1 MAQDIFAPK
10 SSFNIGFEKPQQGV
24 VDNTEKM
31 KSDFQAMSLGAQARA
46 VQGQASFERS
56 QTQAFN
62 AGLQMV
68 GQAYDMYDTAREKG
82 AVSRLLSDI
91 DNVDAKAES
100 NGMSFEERRSGYSAA
115 VNKAASELPGGY
127 ADLAKYNTTLK
138 AKTGMD
144 FGDIQKT
151 TAQTQYEAM
160 QKDPQFITAY
170 AASKVIHPE
179 YTEDQRLAYA
189 QNHAAES
196 AAVTLMATTVKNN
209 SLAEYYTKVQPKI
222 GNQVK
227 NLDIALMAAIQIKQ
241 DSGAPITTMD
251 IEELEVRV
259 SEAQRLIDLSI
270 PNFVPEEE
278 RAQYD
283 EYFTNLSNF
292 LSEVK
297 DSKEPDKIVKGIS
310 SYLAQTGGTI
320 ADVVAGANLL
330 NANLLTSQAGIEL
343 HKALTDKMSDGTLT
357 AAMLSKGSLG
367 NIFDALVEAR
377 KGDVIGPNTIMTKEE
392 LDIVFST
399 KGLTPE
405 DMMKERDLGLNMIKS
420 LEISDIATEKGRR
433 QLVAGIAST
442 VKSLNNLD
450 LQQTGSKLNEIIV
463 DSGLIEK
470 LNLLDSYD
478 TATANQIRTLVNS
491 AVTNNLRFSESKVT
505 SMESTGPSGAKG
517 YTNRNPDLEWDE
529 ATQTYYATNEE
540 YIRTSLQGNPEE
552 TSRNLVNGR
561 LALPRNSYSA
571 SFEDIQRAYKH
582 RDVIKAANSILS
594 KTTVQ
599 EVDEPSVDVGGAPQ
613 QIQSEVLDFIKSGE
627 GDYTS
632 SNRGT
637 IGDDIIGTQLN
648 GTTRGG
654 KLLTEMTI
662 GEIKRYQK
670 IKDPN
675 NVNRLFAVGAYQ
687 LTPDTIDK
695 AMKDAGF
702 NDNTVFSEDV
712 QDRMGLALILGSKR
726 PRLAAY
732 IKGASDDINAA
743 MLEFSQEF
751 ASVPNPVT
759 GKSYYANKGNKAK
772 HTVEET
778 KQILQKAR
786 ENYASGII
794 SEEMLREGEMSVS
807 DVSAMAEEA
816 IEKGEVKPEPRPGPI
831 TESLIPEPRPE
842 LANATQA
849 PWYTEEIGKKFA
861 KDVKDKT
868 GQTLNLSDITW
879 FATEEEAQAAVD
891 SGRLQS
897 GEFVIIGRDYKQV
910 EVE

>member
-10 SSFNIGFEKPQQGV
+10 SSFNIGFEKPQEGV

-46 VQGQASFERS
+46 VQGQASLERS

-62 AGLQMV
+62 AGIQMV

-91 DNVDAKAES
+91 DNVDAKADQ
-100 NGMSFEERRSGYSAA
+100 NGMSFEERRSAYSSA
-115 VNKAASELPGGY
+115 VNKAASTLPGGY
-127 ADLAKYNTTLK
+127 SDLAKYNTALK

-151 TAQTQYEAM
+151 TAQTQFEAM

-196 AAVTLMATTVKNN
+196 AATTLMATTVKNN
-209 SLAEYYTKVQPKI
+209 SLAEYYGKIQPKI

-227 NLDIALMAAIQIKQ
+227 NLDIALMASIQIKQ

-259 SEAQRLIDLSI
+259 AEAQRLIDLSI

-278 RAQYD
+278 RSQYD
-283 EYFTNLSNF
+283 EYFTNLKDF
-292 LSEVK
+292 LGEVK
-297 DSKEPDKIVKGIS
+297 ESKDADKIVNGIS
-310 SYLAQTGGTI
+310 SYLSQTGGNI
-320 ADVVAGANLL
+320 AEVVAGAGITKAEIL
-330 NANLLTSQAGIEL
+330 ASPAGVEIM
-343 HKALTDKMSDGTLT
+343 KALNDKLSDGTPT
-357 AAMLSKGSLG
+357 SAMLTKGNLG
-367 NIFDALVEAR
+367 NIFDSLVEAR

-392 LDIVFST
+392 LDVAFST
-399 KGLTPE
+399 KGLKPE
-405 DMMKERDLGLNMIKS
+405 DMMKERELGLSLIKS
-420 LEISDIATEKGRR
+420 LDVSDIATDKGRR

-442 VKSLNNLD
+442 IKSLNNLD

-491 AVTNNLRFSESKVT
+491 AVTNNLRFSESKIT
-505 SMESTGPSGAKG
+505 SMEENGPSGAKG
-517 YTNRNPDLEWDE
+517 YTNRNPGLEWDE

-540 YIRTSLQGNPEE
+540 YIRASLEGNPQE
-552 TSRNLVNGR
+552 TSRNLLNGR

-571 SFEDIQRAYKH
+571 SFTDIERAYKH
-582 RDVIKAANSILS
+582 RDVLKAANSILS

-599 EVDEPSVDVGGAPQ
+599 EVDEVSVDVGGTPQ
-613 QIQSEVLDFIKSGE
+613 QIQSDVLDFIKSGE

-637 IGDDIIGTQLN
+637 VGDDIIGTQLN

-662 GEIKRYQK
+662 GDIKGYQK

-726 PRLAAY
+726 PKLAAY
-732 IKGASDDINAA
+732 IKGESDDINSA
-743 MLEFSQEF
+743 MLEFAKEF
-751 ASVPNPVT
+751 ASIPDPNT
-759 GKSYYANKGNKAK
+759 GKSYYKKGNKAK
-772 HTVEET
+772 HTVAET

-831 TESLIPEPRPE
+831 TESLIPKPRPE

-849 PWYTEEIGKKFA
+849 PWYTEEVGERFA
-861 KDVKDKT
+861 KSVKESS
-868 GQTLNLSDITW
+868 GQTVNLSDILY
-879 FATEEEAQAAVD
+879 FSTEEEAQEAVD

-897 GEFVIIGRDYKQV
+897 GEFVIIGTKYV

>member
-10 SSFNIGFEKPQQGV
+10 SSFNIGFEKPQEGV

-31 KSDFQAMSLGAQARA
+31 KADFQAMSLGAQAKA

-91 DNVDAKAES
+91 DNVDAKADQ

-151 TAQTQYEAM
+151 TEQTQFEAM

-179 YTEDQRLAYA
+179 YTESQRLAYA

-196 AAVTLMATTVKNN
+196 AATTLMATTVKNN
-209 SLAEYYTKVQPKI
+209 SLTEYYTKVQPKI
-222 GNQVK
+222 DNQVK
-227 NLDIALMAAIQIKQ
+227 NLDIALMAAIQIKK

-259 SEAQRLIDLSI
+259 AEAQTLIDASI

-297 DSKEPDKIVKGIS
+297 DSKDSDKIVKGIS
-310 SYLAQTGGTI
+310 SYLAQTGGSI
-320 ADVVAGANLL
+320 AEVVAGAGITKAEIL
-330 NANLLTSQAGIEL
+330 SSPAGVEIM
-343 HKALTDKMSDGTLT
+343 KALNDKLSDGNPTS
-357 AAMLSKGSLG
+357 AMLTKGSLG

-392 LDIVFST
+392 LDVAFST

-405 DMMKERDLGLNMIKS
+405 DMMKERDLGLNLIKN
-420 LEISDIATEKGRR
+420 LEVSDIATEKGRR

-478 TATANQIRTLVNS
+478 PATANQIRTLVNS

-540 YIRTSLQGNPEE
+540 YITTSLQGNPEE
-552 TSRNLVNGR
+552 TSRNLLNGR

-571 SFEDIQRAYKH
+571 SFADIQRAYKH

-599 EVDEPSVDVGGAPQ
+599 EVDEASVDVGGAPQ
-613 QIQSEVLDFIKSGE
+613 QIQSEVLGFIKSGE
-627 GDYTS
+627 GEYTS

-712 QDRMGLALILGSKR
+712 QDRMGLALILGTKR

-732 IKGASDDINAA
+732 IKGSSDDINAA

-759 GKSYYANKGNKAK
+759 GKSYYATKGNKAK
-772 HTVEET
+772 HTVAET

-794 SEEMLREGEMSVS
+794 SEEMLRVGEMSVS
-807 DVSAMAEEA
+807 DVSAIAEEA

-831 TESLIPEPRPE
+831 TESLRPRSRPE
-842 LANATQA
+842 VLNITQA
-849 PWYTEEIGKKFA
+849 PWWNETAENNFKGAIKSSDSKPE
-861 KDVKDKT
+861 DVPY
-868 GQTLNLSDITW
+868 
-879 FATEEEAQAAVD
+879 FATEADADAAQSSGIIKKGDIIVVD
-891 SGRLQS
+891 RSM
-897 GEFVIIGRDYKQV
+897 VVVD
-910 EVE
+910 

>member
-10 SSFNIGFEKPQQGV
+10 SSFNIGFEKPQEGV

-46 VQGQASFERS
+46 VQGQASLERS

-82 AVSRLLSDI
+82 TVSRLLSDI
-91 DNVDAKAES
+91 DNVDAKADQ

-151 TAQTQYEAM
+151 TAQTQFEAM

-196 AAVTLMATTVKNN
+196 AATTLMATTVKNN
-209 SLAEYYTKVQPKI
+209 SLTEYYTKVQPKI
-222 GNQVK
+222 GNQIK
-227 NLDIALMAAIQIKQ
+227 NLDIALMAAIQIKK
-241 DSGAPITTMD
+241 DTGTPITTMD

-259 SEAQRLIDLSI
+259 SEAQKLIDLSI

-283 EYFTNLSNF
+283 EYFTNLTDF
-292 LSEVK
+292 LGEVK
-297 DSKEPDKIVKGIS
+297 ESKDADKIVNGIS
-310 SYLAQTGGTI
+310 SYLAQTGGSI
-320 ADVVAGANLL
+320 AEVVAGAGITKAEIL
-330 NANLLTSQAGIEL
+330 ASPAGVEIM
-343 HKALTDKMSDGTLT
+343 KALNDKLSDGNPTS
-357 AAMLSKGSLG
+357 AMLTKGSLG

-392 LDIVFST
+392 LDVAFST

-405 DMMKERDLGLNMIKS
+405 DMMKERDVGLNLIKS
-420 LEISDIATEKGRR
+420 LEVSDIATEKGRR

-505 SMESTGPSGAKG
+505 SMETSGPSGAKG

-540 YIRTSLQGNPEE
+540 YIRISLEGNPEE
-552 TSRNLVNGR
+552 SSRNLVNGR

-571 SFEDIQRAYKH
+571 SFADIQRAYKH
-582 RDVIKAANSILS
+582 RDVIKVANSILS
-594 KTTVQ
+594 RTTVQ

-732 IKGASDDINAA
+732 IKGASNDINAA

-772 HTVEET
+772 HTVAET

-794 SEEMLREGEMSVS
+794 SEEMLRVGEMSVS
-807 DVSAMAEEA
+807 DVSAIAEEA
-816 IEKGEVKPEPRPGPI
+816 IEKGEVKPQPRPGPI
-831 TESLIPEPRPE
+831 TESLRPQPRPE
-842 LANATQA
+842 VLNITQA
-849 PWYTEEIGKKFA
+849 PWWNETAENNFKGAIRSSDSKPEDVPYFTTEAEADAAQSSGIIKK
-861 KDVKDKT
+861 
-868 GQTLNLSDITW
+868 GDIIV
-879 FATEEEAQAAVD
+879 VD
-891 SGRLQS
+891 RSM
-897 GEFVIIGRDYKQV
+897 VVVD
-910 EVE
+910 

>member
-1 MAQDIFAPK
+1 MTQDIFAPK
-10 SSFNIGFEKPQQGV
+10 SSFNIGFEQPQEGV
-24 VDNTEKM
+24 VDNTEKI
-31 KSDFQAMSLGAQARA
+31 KSDFQAMSLGAQAKA
-46 VQGQASFERS
+46 VQGQASLES
-56 QTQAFN
+56 SYTQALN
-62 AGLQMV
+62 AGIQIV
-68 GQAYDMYDTAREKG
+68 GQAYDMYDTAREKSV
-82 AVSRLLSDI
+82 VSRLLSDI
-91 DNVDAKAES
+91 DNVDAKADQ
-100 NGMSFEERRSGYSAA
+100 NVMSFEERRSAYSSA
-115 VNKAASELPGGY
+115 VNKAASSLPGGY
-127 ADLAKYNTTLK
+127 SDLAKYNTALK

-144 FGDIQKT
+144 FGDMQKT

-170 AASKVIHPE
+170 AASKVIHPD

-189 QNHAAES
+189 QNHAAET

-227 NLDIALMAAIQIKQ
+227 NLDIALMAAIQMKQ

-283 EYFTNLSNF
+283 EYFTNLASF

-320 ADVVAGANLL
+320 GDIVAGANLL
-330 NANLLTSQAGIEL
+330 NANLLTSQAGVEL
-343 HKALTDKMSDGTLT
+343 HKALGGKLSDGTLT

-392 LDIVFST
+392 LDVYFST

-405 DMMKERDLGLNMIKS
+405 DMMKERELGLNMIKS
-420 LEISDIATEKGRR
+420 LEVSDIATEKGRR

-491 AVTNNLRFSESKVT
+491 AVTNNLRFSEAKVT
-505 SMESTGPSGAKG
+505 SMEATGPSGAKG
-517 YTNRNPDLEWDE
+517 AGNRNPDLVWDE

-540 YIRTSLQGNPEE
+540 YIDSLKGKAYRRGYEVHTSSSLRTKIENLMTEKGLPIVRGGEFE
-552 TSRNLVNGR
+552 TG
-561 LALPRNSYSA
+561 
-571 SFEDIQRAYKH
+571 DITRAYKH
-582 RDVIKAANSILS
+582 RDVIKVANSILS
-594 KTTVQ
+594 KTIIQ
-599 EVDEPSVDVGGAPQ
+599 EVDEVSVNVGGAPQ
-613 QIQSEVLDFIKSGE
+613 QIQSDVLNFIKSGE

-687 LTPDTIDK
+687 LTPNTIDK

-732 IKGASDDINAA
+732 IKGESDNIDAA

-759 GKSYYANKGNKAK
+759 GKSHYANKGNKAK
-772 HTVEET
+772 HTVAET

-786 ENYASGII
+786 ESYASGII
-794 SEEMLREGEMSVS
+794 SEKVLRKGEMSVS
-807 DVSAMAEEA
+807 DVSTMAESA
-816 IEKGEVKPEPRPGPI
+816 IEKGKEEEVKPE
-831 TESLIPEPRPE
+831 TEPKVLNI
-842 LANATQA
+842 TQA
-849 PWYTEEIGKKFA
+849 PWWDETAENNFKKA
-861 KDVKDKT
+861 RKSTNSKPEDV
-868 GQTLNLSDITW
+868 LY
-879 FATEEEAQAAVD
+879 FATEAESDAAEASGIIKKGDIIVVD
-891 SGRLQS
+891 QTM
-897 GEFVIIGRDYKQV
+897 VVVD
-910 EVE
+910 